1 MLKKR
6 KHFPQ
11 DFEITDWES
20 LEKEYQ
26 KLINYQ
32 LDSKSKLVEFW
43 EIVSELE
50 KIIEDKVAWL
60 YIDMTRFADNPEHRD
75 AFGKFM
81 STIGLNS
88 EKYFFK
94 LKKKFYDCPFRA
106 ELPKEY
112 EHLNKIIASEMEIFR
127 EENIELSVKEQ
138 KLISRYGEITSKMTV
153 PFDGEEKTIQ
163 QLAMYFEDQDRS
175 VRERAWKL
183 TYNRYGQDKK
193 ELDDLFDELK
203 AIRVQMA
210 KNSGFDNYRDYAH
223 KEKRRFSYT
232 PEDLLKLHQT
242 VEKIIV
248 PLVEEFNDERREK
261 LSIDTLRPWDFNVNI
276 NGETTKPFLNHQ
288 ELIEK
293 GIKVLSSVDSIFG
306 DELKRMQAG
315 GFLDIEN
322 RKGKAPGGYCYPLYD
337 YNSSFIFMHAV
348 GVRRDVET
356 FMHESGHAMHN
367 MLSKNNSIF
376 QYTNN
381 PSEIAELASMSM
393 ELISFDHWNYFYAPE
408 SLASIRKDEI
418 MNKVKFIPWG
428 VTVDAFQHW
437 LYTNPEHSVAQRE
450 EYFSELLDKFKIGG
464 SWTGLEKEKAMRW
477 MLQLHFF
484 QFPFYYIEYVIAQL
498 GAIGIYRN
506 YRKDPQ
512 QAIKQYKEF
521 LKLGYSKSVDEVYES
536 AGIPFDFS
544 EKYIEDLMDF
554 VREELK

>member
-11 DFEITDWES
+11 DFEIIDWES

-60 YIDMTRFADNPEHRD
+60 YIDMTRFADNPEHRE

-81 STIGLNS
+81 STVGLNS

-183 TYNRYGQDKK
+183 TCNRYGQDKK

-261 LSIDTLRPWDFNVNI
+261 LSIEVLRPWDFNVNI

-418 MNKVKFIPWG
+418 MDKVKFIPWG
-428 VTVDAFQHW
+428 VVVDAFQHW

-498 GAIGIYRN
+498 GAIGICRN

-512 QAIKQYKEF
+512 QAVKQYKEF

>member
-60 YIDMTRFADNPEHRD
+60 YIDMTRFADNPEHRN

-81 STIGLNS
+81 STVGLNS

-94 LKKKFYDCPFRA
+94 LKNKFYDCPFRA

-183 TYNRYGQDKK
+183 TYNRYVQDKK

>member
-506 YRKDPQ
+506 YRKDSQ
-512 QAIKQYKEF
+512 QAVKQYKEF